1 MEWYDEHMTGE
12 DLPGYEKVEKM
23 KKQRRQDKQYKE
35 ER

>member
-1 MEWYDEHMTGE
+1 MEWHDEHTTGA
-12 DLPGYEKVEKM
+12 DLPSYEKVEKM

>member
-1 MEWYDEHMTGE
+1 MEWYDEHMTGTE
-12 DLPGYEKVEKM
+12 LPSYEKVEKM